1 MILQGFYHKVQFLKI
16 HRHSKILLEMLLKL
30 EIEFEKK
37 FLDDFLPCSKKKK
50 KEFQRLVRTH
60 LNGAK
65 TQ

>member
-1 MILQGFYHKVQFLKI
+1 MF
-16 HRHSKILLEMLLKL
+16 LKL
-30 EIEFEKK
+30 EIEYEKK
-37 FLDDFLPCSKKKK
+37 FWMTFCLVSKK

>member
-1 MILQGFYHKVQFLKI
+1 
-16 HRHSKILLEMLLKL
+16 MLLKL

-50 KEFQRLVRTH
+50 EFQRLVRTH

>member
-1 MILQGFYHKVQFLKI
+1 MF
-16 HRHSKILLEMLLKL
+16 LKL
-30 EIEFEKK
+30 ETEFEKK
-37 FLDDFLPCSKKKK
+37 FLDDFLTCSKK